1 MPTDRVLAE
10 SVDGLSHTF
19 RIRIDADPVN
29 AAVNTR
35 LQDLR
40 RTARMP
46 GFRPGRAPLAM
57 LRNVHGERVRVSVID
72 MMAIEIARRLIAE
85 RGLEPSR
92 RPTIRIDED
101 GTAESGSVTFTLLLE
116 VMPRVVLGNL
126 DDFSLRLFQAPEDD
140 PDLAEFA
147 REYLRRQLF
156 DELMATHDFP
166 VPGDMAEN
174 EYRRIVRGFEK
185 EVGEKVDGAVEGEL
199 RRIAERRVRLA
210 ILLTEI
216 GCVHEISVPRSEVEA
231 LVSVQAERD
240 PDHQSEII
248 DYYLDHPTALAEL
261 QSPLFEERVVE
272 FLLSRSKIDVV
283 RLGTEEL
290 RRMME
295 EV

>member
-1 MPTDRVLAE
+1 MTADRILAE

-19 RIRIDADPVN
+19 RISIDSDPVN

-35 LQDLR
+35 LRDLR

-46 GFRPGRAPLAM
+46 GFRTGRAPLAM
-57 LRNVHGERVRVSVID
+57 LRNLHGERVRASVID
-72 MMAIEIARRLIAE
+72 VMAIEIARRLIAE

-101 GTAESGSVTFTLLLE
+101 GTAESDSVTFTLLLE
-116 VMPRVVLGNL
+116 VMPRVVLGIL
-126 DDFSLRLFQAPEDD
+126 GGFSLRLFQAPEDD

-147 REYLRRQLF
+147 RENLRRQLF
-156 DELMATHDFP
+156 DELMARHAFP

-174 EYRRIVRGFEK
+174 EYRRIARGFEK
-185 EVGEKVDGAVEGEL
+185 EVGEKVDDAVEGEL
-199 RRIAERRVRLA
+199 RLIAERRVRLA

-216 GCVHEISVPRSEVEA
+216 GCVHEISVSRSEVET
-231 LVSVQAERD
+231 LVAAQAERD
-240 PDHQSEII
+240 PDHQSEVI

-261 QSPLFEERVVE
+261 QSPLFEDRVVE

-283 RLGTEEL
+283 RVGAEEL
-290 RRMME
+290 RRMMGE
-295 EV
+295 A